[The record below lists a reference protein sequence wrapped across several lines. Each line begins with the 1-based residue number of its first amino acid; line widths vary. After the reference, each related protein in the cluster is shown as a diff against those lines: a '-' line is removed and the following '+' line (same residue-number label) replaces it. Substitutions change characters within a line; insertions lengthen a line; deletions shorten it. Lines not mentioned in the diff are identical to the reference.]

1 MVFSGFILSKIP
13 YERAFPHTSP
23 YFPNRDIS
31 RTTWLGEEPEGGG
44 GCSGC
49 YQAGVLIMGRM
60 TEMKVSRE
68 NLCKNLAMVRARAV
82 FPTKCM
88 LFKYSCISVSP
99 PSIHNQPPKTA
110 HPKHHHPDPL
120 PTRCTLSTMQF
131 KRASKS
137 KKNIPEASSGAQEVR
152 RARQKVIK
160 KHHRPNPASVS
171 TPPPLTIAITNSSRL
186 YYPSPTTTPS
196 DKPTPTTL
204 RKRPQRGRARPLT
217 PARPRTQTTAE
228 LVDFE
233 AEPAAVTATL
243 IEAATATAT
252 ATATAAAATPGEHI
266 SETHSKRWVNDMGVI
281 CEAVFEDS
289 SLNAGSNAAGN

>member
-13 YERAFPHTSP
+13 YERAFPHTSSP

-49 YQAGVLIMGRM
+49 CQAGVLIMGRM

-120 PTRCTLSTMQF
+120 PTPVHSFHHAIQKSFQKQEEYPRGKQRCSGGPEG
-131 KRASKS
+131 KAKS
-137 KKNIPEASSGAQEVR
+137 Y
-152 RARQKVIK
+152 QKA
-160 KHHRPNPASVS
+160 PPAKPGFCIH
-171 TPPPLTIAITNSSRL
+171 TPPAHNCNHQQQQTLLPVPHHHPLRQTDANDVAQAAAKGAG
-186 YYPSPTTTPS
+186 PTTHTG
-196 DKPTPTTL
+196 PTAHTNN
-204 RKRPQRGRARPLT
+204 R
-217 PARPRTQTTAE
+217 RTRR
-228 LVDFE
+228 L
-233 AEPAAVTATL
+233 
-243 IEAATATAT
+243 
-252 ATATAAAATPGEHI
+252 
-266 SETHSKRWVNDMGVI
+266 
-281 CEAVFEDS
+281 
-289 SLNAGSNAAGN
+289 